1 MRYRL
6 SSATSKGDN
15 FNRSD
20 LVTCTADKQGGQEKD
35 NQGYVL
41 ASRQRERLD
50 GIGLKAL
57 QPGLNRLRFKADETV
72 NAPAG
77 NLVL

>member
-41 ASRQRERLD
+41 ASSASISIP
-50 GIGLKAL
+50 GKIGRRMNEAKL
-57 QPGLNRLRFKADETV
+57 QSLASASE
-72 NAPAG
+72 
-77 NLVL
+77 